1 MRDDFAMGLF
11 DMVSI
16 KLQEKY
22 ILNGTKD
29 EYILPIDMITDLE
42 NCCKDMPVGD
52 FVEQE
57 LQLGQE
63 ILNKIN
69 ELNWNEINNKSRKH
83 LIYENLSWI
92 DLRNTALKLLNLLGY
107 NLDDFDDDG
116 NLK

>member
-11 DMVSI
+11 DMASI

-42 NCCKDMPVGD
+42 NCCKDMPQD
-52 FVEQE
+52 EFSEQE

-63 ILNKIN
+63 IIRKIKD
-69 ELNWNEINNKSRKH
+69 LNWNEINNNSRQY
-83 LIYENLSWI
+83 LIYDNPAWVE
-92 DLRNTALKLLNLLGY
+92 LRNTTLCLLHLLGY
-107 NLDDFDDDG
+107 SLDDFDDDG